1 MLRRLAA
8 RPGYSDAVLPYPSY
22 LRVYE
27 PLSAVSLALREWL
40 CTEERGERDSVGTL
54 SAEQQ
59 TVLRRTVTSATLAID
74 DDQRAGAYVLRRE
87 GRLHVCPV
95 DMPLRSWLS
104 LASLVDNSSDPS
116 LNVLVPAGSLAVA
129 DEGFLRWRR
138 DHPQAV
144 AHIQQ
149 VTWGVPRTWFVLVA
163 DNEREP
169 YDAGELTSLRYRT
182 RMLDAR
188 RRVTSAHRVLREVVD
203 DAELLDEITRL
214 AAWLEAFDDASWVE
228 LDYAGIAR
236 LLGPELQDDHSAGDI
251 WHALRALR
259 AGDYAAAATTYRSF
273 ERRWR
278 AVSAYERA
286 N

>member
-1 MLRRLAA
+1 M
-8 RPGYSDAVLPYPSY
+8 LPYPSY

-27 PLSAVSLALREWL
+27 PLSAVSVEVREWL
-40 CTEERGERDSVGTL
+40 TSKECCHLDNVGTL
-54 SAEQQ
+54 TAEQQ
-59 TVLRRTVTSATLAID
+59 AVLRRTVTSATVNAAD
-74 DDQRAGAYVLRRE
+74 DPSVAAAYELRRE
-87 GRLHVCPV
+87 GKLHVCPV

-104 LASLVDNSSDPS
+104 LTTLVDSVADPS
-116 LNVLVPAGSLAVA
+116 LNLLVPAGSLAVP
-129 DEGFLRWRR
+129 DEIFLRWRR

-163 DNEREP
+163 ADEREL
-169 YDAGELTSLRYRT
+169 YDAGGFSSLRYRT

-188 RRVTSAHRVLREVVD
+188 RRTGSAHRILRDVVD
-203 DAELLDEITRL
+203 DVELLDELTGL
-214 AAWLEAFDDASWVE
+214 ETWLEAFDDASWVE
-228 LDYAGIAR
+228 LDYAGVAR
-236 LLGPELQDDHSAGDI
+236 LFSADLREDHSARDI
-251 WHALRALR
+251 SRALRALR
-259 AGDYAAAATTYRSF
+259 ASDYAAAATAYRSF

>member
-1 MLRRLAA
+1 MVRRGVPE
-8 RPGYSDAVLPYPSY
+8 RGYSDAVLPYPSY

-27 PLSAVSLALREWL
+27 PLSAVGEAVREWL
-40 CTEERGERDSVGTL
+40 GAPEHDRLDSIGTL
-54 SAEQQ
+54 RAEQQ
-59 TVLRRTVTSATLAID
+59 TMLRRTVLATSLAVD
-74 DDQRAGAYVLRRE
+74 ENQPAGVYALRRE

-104 LASLVDNSSDPS
+104 LTSLVDNRADPS
-116 LNVLVPAGSLAVA
+116 LNILVPAGSLAVA
-129 DEGFLRWRR
+129 DAAFLRWRR

-144 AHIQQ
+144 PHIQQ

-163 DNEREP
+163 DDEREL
-169 YDAGELTSLRYRT
+169 YDAGDFASLRYRAH
-182 RMLDAR
+182 MVDAR
-188 RRVTSAHRVLREVVD
+188 RRLSSARRILAEVVD
-203 DAELLDEITRL
+203 DADLLDELTRL

-236 LLGPELQDDHSAGDI
+236 LLAAELRDDHSARDI
-251 WHALRALR
+251 SRALRALR
-259 AGDYAAAATTYRSF
+259 TGDYAAAASAYRLF
-273 ERRWR
+273 EHRWR